1 MPEEKGFS
9 TRNHE
14 LRCSV
19 PKLDSCVRDKGPS
32 LSRLEELLGTKK
44 GGTLST

>member
-9 TRNHE
+9 IRNHE
-14 LRCSV
+14 LLCSV
-19 PKLDSCVRDKGPS
+19 PKLGSFVRDKRPS

-44 GGTLST
+44 GGTLPT